1 MGPHYSDSSDYALAQ
16 RYKMMRVAPPPY
28 PANRLSSTSTPDL
41 ALASH
46 RGLVGLVGFRAAQV
60 SGSSPDLVSQR
71 TINPHFMQ
79 QIQTPHGHPVFYNN
93 NINVSAVKRH
103 SHSFLPHATYE
114 NLNFIETA
122 NSNLRPKQHVSNNNL
137 IYRTSSST
145 AAAVA
150 QNMDMEL
157 FLQNQ
162 KLQQQKLH
170 QQTLQNHHNQSLTT
184 LSNTQISEPIY
195 ENVPLPS
202 YSAQ

>member
-1 MGPHYSDSSDYALAQ
+1 
-16 RYKMMRVAPPPY
+16 MMRVAPPPY

-71 TINPHFMQ
+71 TINPLFLQHMQ
-79 QIQTPHGHPVFYNN
+79 ASHGHPVFYNN
-93 NINVSAVKRH
+93 NVNVGKRH

-137 IYRTSSST
+137 IYRTSTST
-145 AAAVA
+145 VATVA
-150 QNMDMEL
+150 QHMDMEL

-162 KLQQQKLH
+162 KLHQQKLH
-170 QQTLQNHHNQSLTT
+170 KQTLQNHHNQSLT